1 MSQDSIILYRD
12 IREAVM
18 GLPPELC
25 KAVMKVIFDYAFDDI
40 EPEEN
45 TDAVI
50 KGFYLAFKSRFDMNV
65 ARLEKNRSNG
75 KKGGNPNFSK
85 GKRNPYYPQ
94 EDNQAPKKDNRNIT
108 EDNQKDNPKDKRN
121 ITEDNRND
129 KQGITEKDNSDNRN
143 ITEKEGK
150 TDKRSISEDN
160 PKITQSE
167 EEHNPT
173 DNQKISEDKAY
184 LYPYQY
190 LNNNSVDVV
199 ADNAHARESENNNR
213 KFLDE
218 FFSETHR
225 AQIEVI
231 CMQLHTDPD
240 TLRKE
245 AEEVIAE
252 WELTR
257 VTHNDY
263 KEQAQHLIN
272 QLRIKYRSKL
282 KDNGRTTKTSRES
295 TAAAEDKFSG
305 ICGSTTK
312 KKALRST
319 I

>member
-1 MSQDSIILYRD
+1 MSQDSIVIFRNIIQALD
-12 IREAVM
+12 V
-18 GLPPELC
+18 LPPELY
-25 KAVMKVIFDYAFDDI
+25 KEVSRLVYAYAFDGI
-40 EPEEN
+40 MPPESTEP
-45 TDAVI
+45 AA
-50 KGFYLAFKSRFDMNV
+50 LALFLSFKPQIDFNV
-65 ARLEKNRSNG
+65 KRYESYVERG
-75 KKGGNPNFSK
+75 KKGG
-85 GKRNPYYPQ
+85 
-94 EDNQAPKKDNRNIT
+94 APKGNSNARKKAKVESETIQVETTKNNLKQAET
-108 EDNQKDNPKDKRN
+108 TKNNLEQLEED
-121 ITEDNRND
+121 
-129 KQGITEKDNSDNRN
+129 
-143 ITEKEGK
+143 KEQAETSK
-150 TDKRSISEDN
+150 NNLISISV
-160 PKITQSE
+160 SE
-167 EEHNPT
+167 S
-173 DNQKISEDKAY
+173 I
-184 LYPYQY
+184 
-190 LNNNSVDVV
+190 NNNSVDVV
-199 ADNAHARESENNNR
+199 VDNAHAREGENNR

-282 KDNGRTTKTSRES
+282 KDNGRATRTNRES
-295 TAAAEDKFSG
+295 TAAAEDKLSG
-305 ICGSTTK
+305 VCGSTTK